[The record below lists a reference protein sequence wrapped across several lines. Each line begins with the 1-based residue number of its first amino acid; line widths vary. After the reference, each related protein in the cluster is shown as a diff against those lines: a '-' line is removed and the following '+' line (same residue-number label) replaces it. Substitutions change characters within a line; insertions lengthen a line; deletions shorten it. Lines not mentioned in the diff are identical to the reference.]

1 MRSSADVDMYHNR
14 LPCALSHL
22 DDSAARTTEF
32 IRWRNVPS
40 RFVVRRVRGVRSTTR
55 GGRLKVASEPILAAL
70 DVAVV
75 DRTGSAPNVL
85 SDYWM
90 LTKPEVNLLIG
101 ITTGSALWIGAP
113 LLPRGCVPEYA
124 VWHAASSE
132 RSRDHSSTDRMPLS
146 YKDAPHAAAVCHR
159 ENPAVIREQT
169 GGKSNLINVAGG
181 KRIYLQS
188 TTSSLEACSQWRC

>member
-1 MRSSADVDMYHNR
+1 
-14 LPCALSHL
+14 
-22 DDSAARTTEF
+22 
-32 IRWRNVPS
+32 
-40 RFVVRRVRGVRSTTR
+40 VRRVRGVRSTTR

-124 VWHAASSE
+124 V
-132 RSRDHSSTDRMPLS
+132 SR
-146 YKDAPHAAAVCHR
+146 C
-159 ENPAVIREQT
+159 
-169 GGKSNLINVAGG
+169 
-181 KRIYLQS
+181 
-188 TTSSLEACSQWRC
+188 

>member
-1 MRSSADVDMYHNR
+1 
-14 LPCALSHL
+14 
-22 DDSAARTTEF
+22 
-32 IRWRNVPS
+32 
-40 RFVVRRVRGVRSTTR
+40 
-55 GGRLKVASEPILAAL
+55 VASEPILAAL

-132 RSRDHSSTDRMPLS
+132 RSRDHSSTDRMRLS

-188 TTSSLEACSQWRC
+188 TSSSLEACSQWRC